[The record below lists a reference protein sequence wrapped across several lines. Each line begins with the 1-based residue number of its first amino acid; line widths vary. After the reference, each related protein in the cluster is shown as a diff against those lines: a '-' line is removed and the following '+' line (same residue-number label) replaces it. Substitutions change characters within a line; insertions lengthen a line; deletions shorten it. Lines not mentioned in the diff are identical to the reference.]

1 MCRVFIQYS
10 RTCNVSLHFNF
21 VGLAPVPGVTV
32 EGQNETSITFNVT
45 AGLGNWDYYNVT
57 CESWTAWSW
66 AWSIC
71 VPPVFCQC
79 VDLTPGANY
88 YISVITSREG
98 FQDRWAYGVE
108 DTITGKSMN

>member
-1 MCRVFIQYS
+1 MKNTVAM
-10 RTCNVSLHFNF
+10 HFF
-21 VGLAPVPGVTV
+21 ATFAELALAPSVTV

-57 CESWTAWSW
+57 CESLTEWSF

-79 VDLTPGANY
+79 VDLTPGAKYN
-88 YISVITSREG
+88 ISVITTREG
-98 FQDRWAYGVE
+98 FQDRWAYNLERTV
-108 DTITGKSMN
+108 TGKTIQMTKK